1 MTPDFRTRA
10 PRYRPWLDMAGETF
24 GRADGEQE
32 DAMLVAAAASMEAGR
47 QHLND
52 ALPVVAME
60 AFTNEGH
67 LDFAPG

>member
-1 MTPDFRTRA
+1 
-10 PRYRPWLDMAGETF
+10 MAGETF